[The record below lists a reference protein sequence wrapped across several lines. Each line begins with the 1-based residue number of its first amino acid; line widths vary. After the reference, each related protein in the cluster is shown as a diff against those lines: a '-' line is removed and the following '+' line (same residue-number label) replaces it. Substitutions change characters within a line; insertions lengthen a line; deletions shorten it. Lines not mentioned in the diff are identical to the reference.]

1 MALLYAISFSK
12 DKGTQTTRCRCFL
25 VPLMQNIVH
34 DSIQNNKLCSNPY
47 SSGST
52 MGSKVVLN
60 SGNHYCRS
68 VSLSEPTKKQGKK
81 TPHKSLT
88 EPLYANRI
96 HKDLC
101 NVLLGRYSRVHSLCS
116 HRKRRL
122 QQCVFGTRKGRN
134 GRRRWMEIPLGRRI
148 PVF

>member
-1 MALLYAISFSK
+1 
-12 DKGTQTTRCRCFL
+12 
-25 VPLMQNIVH
+25 
-34 DSIQNNKLCSNPY
+34 
-47 SSGST
+47 

-88 EPLYANRI
+88 EPFYANRI

-122 QQCVFGTRKGRN
+122 HFSKAFSAHGRDERGEDDGWKFLLEAGFQFFEVSSESVGSLDVN
-134 GRRRWMEIPLGRRI
+134 
-148 PVF
+148 